1 MYVIESTNILTPQ
14 NGLNIY
20 RGRTED
26 SMILTEIPNAD
37 PYDIGVKTDAPE
49 QLVKAL
55 KRRRRGSAMIQLGS
69 MGDPYN
75 VYEEDYGLV
84 RSCLKIIEMYDF
96 GVTIYTKQNR
106 IIRDLDVLSGIAR
119 KTKCVV
125 EIPISTLNSSK
136 MERIEG
142 SETISPS
149 QRLKLIKKLADVGID
164 VIVSLYPIIP
174 YVNDSEEDLVNLVET
189 LAETPVKGINLCDL
203 RLVIKTSLRE
213 KFYNEF
219 KLRFPKEYRE
229 FIAEFEEAG
238 ELYARNSKQIL
249 PGLENICD
257 RNGKLHDASDI
268 KEWKRHYENKTVG
281 EQLSF
286 TII

>member
-55 KRRRRGSAMIQLGS
+55 KRRRRGNAMIQLGS

-75 VYEEDYGLV
+75 IYEEDYGLV

-106 IIRDLDVLSGIAR
+106 IVRDLDVLEGIAR

-125 EIPISTLNSSK
+125 EIPISTLSSSK

-142 SETISPS
+142 SETISPN
-149 QRLKLIKKLADVGID
+149 QRLKLIKKLAEVGID

-174 YVNDSEEDLVNLVET
+174 YVNDSEEELMNLVET

-203 RLVIKTSLRE
+203 RLVVKTSLRE
-213 KFYNEF
+213 SFYNEF
-219 KLRFPKEYRE
+219 KLRFPREYRE
-229 FIAEFEEAG
+229 FAKEFEEAG
-238 ELYARNSKQIL
+238 ELHARNWKKIL
-249 PGLENICD
+249 PSLENICD
-257 RNGKLHDASDI
+257 RNGKLHAVGDI

>member
-1 MYVIESTNILTPQ
+1 MYIIESTNILTPQ

-26 SMILTEIPNAD
+26 SIILTEIAGAD

-49 QLVKAL
+49 LLVKAL
-55 KRRRRGSAMIQLGS
+55 KRRRRGNAMIQIGS

-84 RSCLKIIEMYDF
+84 RSCLKIIEMHDF
-96 GVTIYTKQNR
+96 GVTIYTKTNR
-106 IIRDLDVLSGIAR
+106 IVRDLDVLEGIAR

-125 EIPISTLNSSK
+125 EISMPTLSTSK
-136 MERIEG
+136 MEKLEG
-142 SETISPS
+142 IETISPS
-149 QRLKLIKKLADVGID
+149 QRIKLIKKLTDAGID
-164 VIVSLYPIIP
+164 VIVSVYPIIP
-174 YVNDSEEDLVNLVET
+174 YVNDSEEDLTSLVET
-189 LAETPVKGINLCDL
+189 LAETTVKGINLNDL
-203 RLVIKTSLRE
+203 RFVIKTSLRE
-213 KFYNEF
+213 NFYNEF
-219 KLRFPKEYRE
+219 KLRFPKEYKE
-229 FIAEFEEAG
+229 FSKEFEEVG
-238 ELYARNSKQIL
+238 ELHARNWKSIL
-249 PGLENICD
+249 PKLENICD
-257 RNGKLHDASDI
+257 RNGKLHDAADI